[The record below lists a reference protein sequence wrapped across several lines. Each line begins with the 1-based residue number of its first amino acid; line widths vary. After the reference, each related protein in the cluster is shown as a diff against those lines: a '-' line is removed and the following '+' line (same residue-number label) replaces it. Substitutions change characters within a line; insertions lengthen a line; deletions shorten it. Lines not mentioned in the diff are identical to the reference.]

1 MLKEYSTSPEQ
12 GWKAKDCAIFLVL
25 ALAVQGK
32 TAAAGG
38 GGAAALW
45 LHRRQCSWQRQRA
58 CILAAASLRH
68 GRDTVGACFDTASA
82 SLLCACLG

>member
-38 GGAAALW
+38 VKFLLLLRYGCTGSNAPGRGNVHAHW
-45 LHRRQCSWQRQRA
+45 LLPVCVMAETQGC
-58 CILAAASLRH
+58 
-68 GRDTVGACFDTASA
+68 
-82 SLLCACLG
+82 LL